1 MINKREQRLRRA
13 KSTRMKLRELR
24 VPRLSVFRSASHI
37 YAQVISEDGSR
48 IICSSSTL
56 LKEMR
61 AKKLK
66 GNIKGAEVIGK
77 DIAAKAK
84 KNKIDQVGFDRS
96 GFKFHGCIKAL
107 ADAARKEGLKL

>member
-1 MINKREQRLRRA
+1 MINKKEQRLRRA

-24 VPRLSVFRSASHI
+24 MPRLSVFRSAAHI
-37 YAQVISEDGSR
+37 YAQIISEDGSR
-48 IICSSSTL
+48 VICSSSTL

-84 KNKIDQVGFDRS
+84 KNKVDQVGFDRS
-96 GFKFHGCIKAL
+96 GFKFHGSVKAL
-107 ADAARKEGLKL
+107 ADAARKEGLKF